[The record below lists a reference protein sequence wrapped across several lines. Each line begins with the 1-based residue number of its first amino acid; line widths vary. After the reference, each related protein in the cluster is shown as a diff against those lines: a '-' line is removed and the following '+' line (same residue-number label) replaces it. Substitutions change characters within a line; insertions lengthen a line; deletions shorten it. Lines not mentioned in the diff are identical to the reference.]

1 MTTTGTY
8 SYAGKVAVVTGGAS
22 GMGRELVLQL
32 AAQGCSVA
40 ACDLDREGLDQTLDL
55 ARTGAAKGVRLSPH
69 LCDVSNREAVE
80 RFRDEVIAA
89 HATEHVD
96 LLFNNAGIH
105 GEDSFVVGDR
115 DDWERVFAVCWNGV
129 YLPSRAFLPLLMAS
143 SQAYL
148 VNTSSL
154 NSFFAKHGDRAPCTA
169 YSAAKY
175 AVRGFSEALIEDLR
189 THAPTVRAAVVLPGT
204 VVTGLG
210 RNSDRILRHS
220 PDPTPAADASGL
232 RDYLLNLGVPAADAG
247 EPDLQRISA
256 ILREVFMTPADEAA
270 RLILDAVREGRWRIL
285 VGEDAWDVDE
295 QVRALP
301 EAAYGPG
308 GPTQV
313 NADLLSG
320 LVALVTRAEGERLG
334 DLDAAFELRI
344 GRYDLTCQVAGGTVE
359 LRRRAAPV
367 PVSAVVVAE
376 APTFRRVMSRAEPV
390 ATAVKDRR
398 LTIDGDRALF
408 ERLVTA
414 LRPES
419 PAVDMERR

>member
-1 MTTTGTY
+1 MISTDEY
-8 SYAGKVAVVTGGAS
+8 SYAGRVAVVTGGAS

-40 ACDLDREGLDQTLDL
+40 VCDLDRGGLDQTLDL
-55 ARTGAAKGVRLSPH
+55 ARTVAAEGVRLSAH
-69 LCDVSNREAVE
+69 VCDVSDREAVE
-80 RFRDEVIAA
+80 RLRDEVVVA

-105 GEDSFVVGDR
+105 GGDSFVVGDR
-115 DDWERVFAVCWNGV
+115 DSWDRVFAVCWNGV
-129 YLPSRAFLPLLMAS
+129 YLPSRAFLPLLLAS

-154 NSFFAKHGDRAPCTA
+154 NSFFAKHGDGAPCTA

-189 THAPTVRAAVVLPGT
+189 THAPTVRVAVVLPGT

-210 RNSDRILRHS
+210 KNSDRILGRS
-220 PDPTPAADASGL
+220 PDASAAADVSGL
-232 RDYLLNLGVPAADAG
+232 RDYLLNLGVPAADVG
-247 EPDLQRISA
+247 VPGLQRVSA
-256 ILREVFMTPADEAA
+256 MLREVFMTPADQAA

-295 QVRALP
+295 QVRAFP
-301 EAAYGPG
+301 EAAYARHGPA
-308 GPTQV
+308 QV
-313 NADLLSG
+313 NRDLLSG
-320 LVALVTRAEGERLG
+320 LVTLVARAEAERLG

-344 GRYDLTCQVAGGTVE
+344 GRYDLICRVAGGLVGVE
-359 LRRRAAPV
+359 RRTAPG

-376 APTFRRVMSRAEPV
+376 PSAFRRVVSRAEPV
-390 ATAVKDRR
+390 ARAVEDRR
-398 LTIDGDRALF
+398 LAIDGDRARF
-408 ERLVTA
+408 ELLVTA
-414 LRPES
+414 LHPE
-419 PAVDMERR
+419 PAASDVGDR

>member
-1 MTTTGTY
+1 MISTGEY
-8 SYAGKVAVVTGGAS
+8 SYAGRVAVVTGGAS

-40 ACDLDREGLDQTLDL
+40 VCDLDRGGLDQTLDL
-55 ARTGAAKGVRLSPH
+55 ARTVAVEGVRLSSH
-69 LCDVSNREAVE
+69 MCDVSDREAVE
-80 RFRDEVIAA
+80 RFRDEVIVT

-115 DDWERVFAVCWNGV
+115 DSWERVFAVCWNGV

-154 NSFFAKHGDRAPCTA
+154 NSFFAKHGDGAPCTA

-189 THAPTVRAAVVLPGT
+189 IHAPTVRVAVVLPGT

-210 RNSDRILRHS
+210 QNSDRILGHS
-220 PDPTPAADASGL
+220 PDATAAADASGL
-232 RDYLLNLGVPAADAG
+232 RDYLLNLGVPAADVG

-256 ILREVFMTPADEAA
+256 LLRGVFMTPADKAV
-270 RLILDAVREGRWRIL
+270 RLILDAVRQGRWRIL

-295 QVRALP
+295 QVRAFP
-301 EAAYGPG
+301 EAAYALH

-313 NADLLSG
+313 NRDLLSG
-320 LVALVTRAEGERLG
+320 LVALVARAEAERLE

-344 GRYDLTCQVAGGTVE
+344 GRYDLICRVVGGTVE
-359 LRRRAAPV
+359 LERRAAPV

-376 APTFRRVMSRAEPV
+376 APTFRRVLSRAEPV
-390 ATAVKDRR
+390 ARAVEDRR
-398 LTIDGDRALF
+398 LTIDGDRARF

-414 LRPES
+414 LRPE
-419 PAVDMERR
+419 PAAFEVGGR